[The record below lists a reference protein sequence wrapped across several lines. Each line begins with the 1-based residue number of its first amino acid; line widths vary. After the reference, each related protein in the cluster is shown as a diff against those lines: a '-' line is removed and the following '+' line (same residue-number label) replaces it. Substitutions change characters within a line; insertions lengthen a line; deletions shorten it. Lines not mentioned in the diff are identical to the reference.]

1 MKGSVGMAKILIIDD
16 AKFMRMTL
24 KNILEKANHQVIG
37 EGENGIQAVELYRKL
52 QPDLVIM
59 DITMPEMSGIE
70 AIKAI
75 KNEFPQA
82 KIIICSAMGQH
93 KMVVEAIKAGAKDF
107 IVKPFDE
114 NRLLEAVH
122 RVLHVVN
129 H

>member
-82 KIIICSAMGQH
+82 KIIICSAIGQH

>member
-1 MKGSVGMAKILIIDD
+1 VWVLAKILIIDD